1 MHGSTLAWSDCAYA
15 YRNNYMKVDNL
26 PKTFIYYRLHPLS
39 HCRKSIPLTLQIKNC
54 ILGAASCYFCVRLI
68 FIAHHTRCNNN
79 TTILSHLSVAIL
91 PLKGGGKTLLNL
103 FKLIHMTRH

>member
-54 ILGAASCYFCVRLI
+54 ILEQHLVILCSPNYYCTS
-68 FIAHHTRCNNN
+68 HT
-79 TTILSHLSVAIL
+79 
-91 PLKGGGKTLLNL
+91 
-103 FKLIHMTRH
+103 MQQ